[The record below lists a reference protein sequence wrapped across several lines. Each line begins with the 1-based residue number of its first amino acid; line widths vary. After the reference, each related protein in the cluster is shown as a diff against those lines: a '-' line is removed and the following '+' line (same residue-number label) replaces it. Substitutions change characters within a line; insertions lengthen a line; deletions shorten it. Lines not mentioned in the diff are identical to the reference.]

1 MPLTSDVVLS
11 SSLKSYTGSPH
22 ASLEKLLIGKLRKIS
37 SNNDYARILELMYGY
52 YHPIES
58 RIETLLGEREFSRK
72 AEWII
77 DDLHILGNGFH
88 TPQICIDIPQ
98 ITNTAQAFGALYV
111 LEGSTLGGVHIA
123 GMIAKKLTFPGPA
136 PLRFFEGYGTE
147 TKQRWETFCTVLNE
161 KQFNEAEKEQV
172 LTTAAQTFM
181 LFEKWIRENEPGT
194 AQ

>member
-1 MPLTSDVVLS
+1 MPLTSDAVLS

-58 RIETLLGEREFSRK
+58 RIETQLGERKFSRK

-88 TPQICIDIPQ
+88 TPQICTDVPQ

-123 GMIAKKLTFPGPA
+123 GIIAKKLTFPNPA

-147 TKQRWETFCTVLNE
+147 TKQHWETFCTVLNE
-161 KQFNEAEKEQV
+161 KQFTETEKDQV
-172 LTTAAQTFM
+172 RTTAARTFM